1 MRKWVFVLIVWLV
14 FGGQANAQQ
23 ALLKIGYA
31 QYRPYSFSLNGE
43 AAGIEVDVLNAVA
56 TRLNIKIDHQILP
69 WKRVQIMVEKGALDA
84 YVAVKT
90 PTRTKYTVA
99 GEQSIALGKV
109 SFFVHKDN
117 YKDVTSLA
125 LKDIQQLHLGAINGS
140 GWAKKNLNEENV
152 RYLSSMN
159 ALTQMLVLKRIDGI
173 AENSFILADYLKQ
186 YDLKKDIKEIELDL
200 PSLKLVLLIS
210 KHSPFATKIEQIDA
224 VIKDLHTEGII
235 QEIFDQY
242 R

>member
-1 MRKWVFVLIVWLV
+1 MKNWSIVLT
-14 FGGQANAQQ
+14 
-23 ALLKIGYA
+23 ALLMFCTQTSAEQTLLKVGYA
-31 QYRPYSFSLNGE
+31 DYRPYSYSLNGK

-56 TRLNIKIDHQILP
+56 ARLNIKIHHQVLP
-69 WKRVQIMVEKGALDA
+69 WKRVQMMVEGGALDA

-90 PTRTKYTVA
+90 PARSKYTVA
-99 GEQSIALGKV
+99 GKQSIALGKV

-117 YKDVTSLA
+117 YKKVTSLT
-125 LKDIQQLHLGAINGS
+125 LQDIQQLRLGAINGS

-152 RYLSSMN
+152 HYLSSMN

-173 AENSFILADYLKQ
+173 AENSFILADYLKR

-200 PSLKLVLLIS
+200 PSLKLVMLIS
-210 KHSPFATKIEQIDA
+210 KFSPFASKIEQIDA
-224 VIKDLHTEGII
+224 VLKDLHAEGVI
-235 QEIFDQY
+235 QNIFDEY